1 MIDLRLYR
9 YALLAVPLVAII
21 AMFSLRDVPHS
32 LSAGIPPDA
41 FDPASA
47 VPLAKELSTAAPYP
61 APGSAADE
69 KLAEQVKSQFAAI
82 DDATVSEQR
91 FDGSFKGHD
100 VHLRNL
106 IATLPGESNRQIAL
120 IAPRDVARGSG
131 ATTSAAAT
139 AALVEIAQSFSG
151 AAHHKTLV
159 FVSTDGS
166 SIGALGTKRFIRD
179 YSDTGSLDAA
189 VVLSQPALAD
199 PIAPLV
205 IPWSTGP
212 QSTASQLAE
221 TANSFTSKELATP
234 AGDEGPLDDLFRL
247 ALPAGLGD
255 QGPPIETGLP
265 AVRLSAAGELPVDPA
280 RDTPEAFDNDTF
292 DRFGRAS
299 LSLILAL
306 DGSPGAVEHGPK
318 GYIGLAGNLLPGWT
332 MALLALSLLV
342 AAGVAAGSGLVAAAR
357 SPIEAVRGLV
367 WTLLRALPFV
377 GALVVV
383 LLTALAGLLPS
394 PDFPFDP
401 RIEALGL
408 GGTISVVAAVLAY
421 CAIAFFLRP
430 LRPPPARAVATAAP
444 AALLLACLAALG
456 IWMVNPY
463 LALLVSVGLQAW
475 VFGAAR
481 PVPGRLP
488 ATGFVLL
495 GLVPALILLA
505 DLAGRFDAGLGVW
518 HDVVLMVAD
527 GQIGTATTLLACLL
541 AGSGVAII
549 ALAGPSQGR
558 PAGEMRMEGEISVRR
573 RAPRPEPPE
582 PEADDVPPDE
592 GSEPEPEEPVGP
604 AQPEPERDPR
614 LWSKPRG
621 SSCSPSGS
629 LRATPLPSAT

>member
-9 YALLAVPLVAII
+9 YALLAVPVVAVI
-21 AMFSLRDVPHS
+21 AMFNLQDVPRS

-69 KLAEQVKSQFAAI
+69 KLAEQVKSRFAAI
-82 DDATVSEQR
+82 DGATVSEQS
-91 FDGSFKGHD
+91 FDGSFKGHG

-131 ATTSAAAT
+131 ATTTVAAT
-139 AALVEIAQSFSG
+139 AALLEIAQSFSG

-166 SIGALGTKRFIRD
+166 SIGALGTKHFIRD
-179 YSDTGSLDAA
+179 YSDTASLDAA
-189 VVLSQPALAD
+189 IVLSHPALAN
-199 PIAPLV
+199 PKAPLV

-212 QSTASQLAE
+212 QSTAGQLAE
-221 TANSFTSKELATP
+221 TANAITSKELATP
-234 AGDEGPLDDLFRL
+234 AGDEGPIDDLFRL

-255 QGPPIETGLP
+255 QGPLIETGLA

-292 DRFGRAS
+292 DRFGRAT
-299 LSLILAL
+299 LSLVLTL

-332 MALLALSLLV
+332 IALLALSLLV
-342 AAGVAAGSGLVAAAR
+342 PLGLAAGSGLAAAR

-367 WTLLRALPFV
+367 WTLLRAVPFV

-383 LLTALAGLLPS
+383 LLTALVGLLPS

-401 RIEALGL
+401 RIEGLGA
-408 GGTISVVAAVLAY
+408 GGTISVIAAALAY
-421 CAIAFFLRP
+421 CAVAFFLRP
-430 LRPPPARAVATAAP
+430 LRPPPKRAVATAAP

-456 IWMVNPY
+456 IWLVNPY
-463 LALLVSVGLQAW
+463 LALVVSVGLQPW
-475 VFGAAR
+475 VFAAAR
-481 PVPGRLP
+481 LAPGRLP

-495 GLVPALILLA
+495 GLVPAVVLIA
-505 DLAGRFDAGLGVW
+505 DLAGRFDAGVGVW
-518 HDVVLMVAD
+518 HDLVLMVAD
-527 GQIGTATTLLACLL
+527 GQIGATTTLLACLL
-541 AGSGVAII
+541 AGAGVAII

-558 PAGEMRMEGEISVRR
+558 GAPEMRLEGEISVRR
-573 RAPRPEPPE
+573 RAPRPEPE
-582 PEADDVPPDE
+582 VDE
-592 GSEPEPEEPVGP
+592 GPHDEGPEPEPEEPVEP
-604 AQPEPERDPR
+604 PQPEPERDPR

-621 SSCSPSGS
+621 SSCPPPGS
-629 LRATPLPSAT
+629 LRATPLPSVT